1 MQNEDLNP
9 APETTEGAVAAES
22 VDEPTLEAGSEPE
35 LVNEAAALV
44 TDGQRLLGQGRS
56 AEALTI
62 AEGVLEDDPLNSE
75 AWALKGDALERQGDV
90 SAALAAYE
98 RIEELGL
105 GSPLDRIRVAQL
117 RKAVEFEQLS
127 EEEPP
132 ARRSLLLAVAASVL
146 LLSVTGLAF
155 WMAAD
160 RGEAKKEEA
169 PVLASTTPAYE
180 AFEPIAPSPSAPAA
194 GSAPAQSPAQGSSPQ
209 ASTPTADAGIARRP
223 IESGRLNG
231 GSRPLEGAGTGY
243 QPLTPAVTG
252 SAQIAPINQGSAP
265 PVSSGQSQPEPD
277 FDNSS
282 APAASAPASIIEIRP
297 SEGSGTTAAPTG
309 GDSLSADALVRK
321 ARDAYLV
328 GNYAAAADAYEQA
341 LRMGASPGSVNQRLG
356 QCYENLGQR
365 QSAIRAYE
373 RAVAAYERSRN
384 RGQGDASVLNA
395 AIEVCRS
402 ALRRLR
408 G

>member
-1 MQNEDLNP
+1 MQNDELNP
-9 APETTEGAVAAES
+9 APEAIEEPMAAEES
-22 VDEPTLEAGSEPE
+22 APEPE
-35 LVNEAAALV
+35 PEAEANESAALV

-56 AEALTI
+56 AEALAI

-90 SAALAAYE
+90 SGALGAYE

-117 RKAVEFEQLS
+117 RKAAEFELLS

-155 WMAAD
+155 WMAAG
-160 RGEAKKEEA
+160 RGGETEEST
-169 PVLASTTPAYE
+169 PVVAANTPAYE
-180 AFEPIAPSPSAPAA
+180 AFQPIAPAPNTPAGASPTAPAT
-194 GSAPAQSPAQGSSPQ
+194 APGAAPQ
-209 ASTPTADAGIARRP
+209 ASAPTTDASAVRRP
-223 IESGRLNG
+223 IEAGRLNG
-231 GSRPLEGAGTGY
+231 SSRPLENPGTGY
-243 QPLTPAVTG
+243 QPLTPMVG
-252 SAQIAPINQGSAP
+252 GNAQITPVTPGAATAPAP
-265 PVSSGQSQPEPD
+265 GQSQPEPE
-277 FDNSS
+277 FEGGS
-282 APAASAPASIIEIRP
+282 APAASAPAPIIEIRP
-297 SEGSGTTAAPTG
+297 SEGSGSIAAPAGG

-384 RGQGDASVLNA
+384 RGQGDASTLNA